1 MTACPHCGRVV
12 HAERDGHGIA
22 LGASYA
28 SHAAFLLGARCPYPE
43 CARPV
48 FARARGPHRSDA
60 SAASDTRAHPD
71 LVLSALPDGVAWSPS
86 LFASV
91 AREWLLPCA
100 VVLGFAAVPA
110 YGLHEA
116 FASARCGGIAW
127 LFFAAGSLLALV
139 PILYFV
145 RGLGCVAR
153 DAQRAARL
161 SRAAATAGRCRG
173 LRVSPEPTTYRS
185 H

>member
-1 MTACPHCGRVV
+1 MTVCPHCGRVV
-12 HAERDGHGIA
+12 HAERDGPGIA
-22 LGASYA
+22 LGARYA
-28 SHAAFLLGARCPYPE
+28 SHATFLLGARCPYPE
-43 CARPV
+43 CGRPV
-48 FARARGPHRSDA
+48 FARARGPDPSGVTDA
-60 SAASDTRAHPD
+60 E
-71 LVLSALPDGVAWSPS
+71 LVLTALPDGFAWSPA
-86 LFASV
+86 LLASV
-91 AREWLLPCA
+91 AREWLFPCA
-100 VVLGFAAVPA
+100 VVFAFAAVPA
-110 YGLHEA
+110 YGLDEA

-127 LFFAAGSLLALV
+127 LFFAAGSLLAMV

-161 SRAAATAGRCRG
+161 SRAAATAGRCAG